1 MIFQESIS
9 STGAALNP
17 CVRLIQCRTEPAAN
31 WRVAR
36 NHFWASA
43 PTAETET
50 PATGTVAAA
59 NTCAAYQCADW
70 CNVWTTGLAACA
82 SCPVN
87 NVFSSNFYCSGWC
100 NVYTCGAAH
109 CQGCTVCDNLSAG
122 THCAGW
128 CNSFTCWSQFCTGC
142 TT

>member
-1 MIFQESIS
+1 M
-9 STGAALNP
+9 
-17 CVRLIQCRTEPAAN
+17 QCRTEPALD
-31 WRVAR
+31 WRKAR

-50 PATGTVAAA
+50 PATCTSAAIGGFSHASATVTAAI
-59 NTCAAYQCADW
+59 TCGAYQCADW

-87 NVFSSNFYCSGWC
+87 NVLSNNFYCSSWC

-109 CQGCTVCDNLSAG
+109 CQGCTECDNLSAG
-122 THCAGW
+122 THCSGW
-128 CNSFTCWSQFCTGC
+128 CNSWTCWSQFCTGC
-142 TT
+142 TTCSTGR